1 MTAAD
6 TYRRYAAECV
16 SMSQRRENVRD
27 KAPLLQMATMWL
39 KLAELAERNES
50 TEGSAGGDWQ
60 RPFPALRRYADVFP
74 ALALTV
80 WCRSRPQR
88 FRHSL

>member
-50 TEGSAGGDWQ
+50 TEGS
-60 RPFPALRRYADVFP
+60 PPAL
-74 ALALTV
+74 
-80 WCRSRPQR
+80 
-88 FRHSL
+88 